1 MQPLISPFPF
11 RLFFSSVQ
19 LFFLKL
25 PGIKEPKILNFDTQ
39 LIFFLGHVEPTA
51 RLRDDGERRPGE
63 LRRGGR
69 MAGPHRRLRR
79 VRQAG

>member
-1 MQPLISPFPF
+1 VEQVFAGAPQQINP
-11 RLFFSSVQ
+11 Q
-19 LFFLKL
+19 
-25 PGIKEPKILNFDTQ
+25 
-39 LIFFLGHVEPTA
+39 GHVEPTA

-79 VRQAG
+79 VRQADRPREVDQRPQTSTNKILLENLPV